1 MGTFRLDP
9 NLKTIKMRKFLL
21 LLVLVTLIAIA
32 TSYSSRRRRSPY
44 ARRRSSSGGSE
55 YGSSSSSTTMR
66 RRRARRRSVSKRSIQ
81 DEGEDIAAFLE
92 EEMNKEAETDIKN
105 LENMLHD
112 LLDEVHDE

>member
-9 NLKTIKMRKFLL
+9 NLRTTKMRKFLL

-32 TSYSSRRRRSPY
+32 TSNSRRRSPY

>member
-9 NLKTIKMRKFLL
+9 NLRTTKMRKFLL

-32 TSYSSRRRRSPY
+32 TSNSRRRSPY

-66 RRRARRRSVSKRSIQ
+66 RRSVSRRSIQ